1 MVDSVESVDA
11 DADES
16 LLTFYSR
23 PLQKLEESKLKIGAQ
38 ERDKNCSTI

>member
-11 DADES
+11 DVDES

-23 PLQKLEESKLKIGAQ
+23 PLQKLEESKLTIGAQ
-38 ERDKNCSTI
+38 ERDKNCYAI